1 MATAKNKRTVTAEVP
16 NDVVERI
23 DARGEKEG
31 RKRNEVINRAL
42 VFYLE
47 YAEIEPVNEAIDVPK
62 LKKKGS
68 N

>member
-1 MATAKNKRTVTAEVP
+1 M
-16 NDVVERI
+16 DVVERL

-47 YAEIEPVNEAIDVPK
+47 YAEVEPREEVVDVPK
-62 LKKKGS
+62 LKKKGKGE
-68 N
+68 